1 MASNTKANIEKA
13 LAARNTKVKIDSL
26 EFRIKEQNQKI
37 DRLRQENT
45 NLKIENEKLKKQLE

>member
-26 EFRIKEQNQKI
+26 EFHIKEQNQKI

>member
-1 MASNTKANIEKA
+1 MASNTKGNIEKA

-26 EFRIKEQNQKI
+26 EFHIKEQNQKI

-45 NLKIENEKLKKQLE
+45 NLRIENEKLKKQLE